1 MTREKTLTGFQQ
13 PERHMWARS
22 SPNSVSLRGFPRTTL
37 CGMTR
42 SNKTSPQNRG
52 LIVAVTLFALC
63 VLGGTALMM
72 HRGESL
78 EKASTRIE
86 ALIPEAVRRTASR
99 TAHDPVREPA
109 VGEGEKLAGDAM
121 DFKERLRKSRGAVV
135 GRPTVIRGD
144 LIQVDG
150 ETIRLMGVDEIRGFR
165 HCSPNGFGWQ
175 CGTSSAGALALLLGD
190 KKVACEPKG
199 RNAQGET
206 VAICFLGNTDI
217 AAEMLL
223 RGMVINVTDRFDY
236 KLKQNMAKADRV
248 GYWQVAQ
255 K

>member
-1 MTREKTLTGFQQ
+1 
-13 PERHMWARS
+13 
-22 SPNSVSLRGFPRTTL
+22 
-37 CGMTR
+37 
-42 SNKTSPQNRG
+42 
-52 LIVAVTLFALC
+52 
-63 VLGGTALMM
+63 MM
-72 HRGESL
+72 HRGESV
-78 EKASTRIE
+78 EKASARIE
-86 ALIPEAVRRTASR
+86 ALMPEAVRRTISR
-99 TAHDPVREPA
+99 PKGAEEAAGPGADE
-109 VGEGEKLAGDAM
+109 EKLAGDAM
-121 DFKERLRKSRGAVV
+121 DFKQRLRKSRGALV
-135 GRPTVIRGD
+135 GKPTVIRGD
-144 LIQVDG
+144 LIQVEG

-206 VAICFLGNTDI
+206 VAICFLGNSDI